1 MKEADRDLD
10 CAGVHRAMAA
20 MGCPWPEPT
29 FVRSTGSTNV
39 DASTLADAG
48 ASDGTCIVAGEQT
61 AGRGRHGR
69 RWSSDQDAGLWTSTV
84 IRDHDAPTHLPLL
97 AALAVLDV
105 ARGVG
110 GLELGIKWPNDVL
123 DERGR
128 KVAGILV
135 EAGAQVAVVGIGIN
149 LDRPPREFPDAGAWA
164 TLAGVKP
171 DRGAVLAG
179 LLAALY
185 SRVRQDWPTAL
196 DEYRNACRTIGHE
209 VRIVLPDGE
218 EFQAL
223 ATGVTSDGHLCVD
236 TGSTSRIIV
245 AGDVLHA
252 TITP

>member
-1 MKEADRDLD
+1 
-10 CAGVHRAMAA
+10 MAA

-29 FVRSTGSTNV
+29 YVRSTGSTNA
-39 DASTLADAG
+39 DAATLADAD
-48 ASDGTCIVAGEQT
+48 APDGTCVVAGEQT

-69 RWSSDQDAGLWTSTV
+69 HWSSDQDAGLWTSTV
-84 IRDHDAPTHLPLL
+84 IRDCSEPAHLPIL

-105 ARGVG
+105 ARKVG
-110 GLELGIKWPNDVL
+110 GFDLGIKWPNDVL
-123 DERGR
+123 DDRGR
-128 KVAGILV
+128 KVAGILI
-135 EAGAQVAVVGIGIN
+135 EGGSTSAVVGIGIN
-149 LDRPPREFPDAGAWA
+149 LDRPPREFPGAGSWA
-164 TLAGVKP
+164 MATGVAP

-185 SRVRQDWPTAL
+185 SRLRQDWATAL

-209 VRIVLPDGE
+209 VRIVVPDGE

-223 ATGVTSDGHLCVD
+223 ATGVTSDGHLCVE

-245 AGDVLHA
+245 AGDVVHA